1 MGTKGYYAGV
11 LCGLL
16 AGIAAAVLLRL
27 RRKRRT
33 GESCRYDERQR
44 LAQGLAYKA
53 AYFVLFIYI
62 FLATLLEGLEITGM
76 LMSFAGL
83 WLGVCISVSV
93 FAVICIW
100 KDAYLAL
107 HERAG
112 MLLVT
117 FGAVFIFNLV
127 ITADLLLSGT
137 PMLADG
143 KLAPESL
150 NLAGCMMT
158 AVILA
163 VFLVKLRRSKRLEEE
178 DEGE

>member
-1 MGTKGYYAGV
+1 
-11 LCGLL
+11 
-16 AGIAAAVLLRL
+16 
-27 RRKRRT
+27 
-33 GESCRYDERQR
+33 
-44 LAQGLAYKA
+44 
-53 AYFVLFIYI
+53 
-62 FLATLLEGLEITGM
+62 
-76 LMSFAGL
+76 
-83 WLGVCISVSV
+83 
-93 FAVICIW
+93 
-100 KDAYLAL
+100 
-107 HERAG
+107 